1 MQTCLYPPP
10 PKPHPLPPPPFPQLP
25 SFVSLFWRG
34 RGWGGIRRRG
44 RAISV
49 CSCWNYVICLGAG
62 WPSGGGREGRGG
74 GGGGWGVTGG
84 TRGSQPGTSPGG
96 CGYGCAARCRP
107 PGVGA
112 RWQGCGC
119 SPTPW
124 APSIPMSIPVSIPM
138 ARPHGKAR
146 AGPGLCCSA
155 APSPI
160 WVCQP
165 LYIPPSIGGSKP
177 GDPVAASRY
186 GEGTLRRMPSSQ
198 RDPSLGMPLLPGI
211 TLGASLSSS
220 PNTLRHIL
228 HLQTHVTPAAERCR
242 H

>member
-1 MQTCLYPPP
+1 MGFGEGAERSPCAAAGIMSSASALGGPA
-10 PKPHPLPPPPFPQLP
+10 
-25 SFVSLFWRG
+25 VAAG
-34 RGWGGIRRRG
+34 RD
-44 RAISV
+44 
-49 CSCWNYVICLGAG
+49 
-62 WPSGGGREGRGG
+62 GG

-198 RDPSLGMPLLPGI
+198 RDPSLGMPLPPGI

>member
-10 PKPHPLPPPPFPQLP
+10 PKPHPLAPPLPPA
-25 SFVSLFWRG
+25 SFVCELILEGKGLGWDSAKGPSDLRVQLLGIMSSASALGGPAVAAG
-34 RGWGGIRRRG
+34 RD
-44 RAISV
+44 
-49 CSCWNYVICLGAG
+49 
-62 WPSGGGREGRGG
+62 GG
-74 GGGGWGVTGG
+74 GGEIGGSRGG
-84 TRGSQPGTSPGG
+84 HGAPSLGPHPGDVGMAVLL
-96 CGYGCAARCRP
+96 AADP
-107 PGVGA
+107 
-112 RWQGCGC
+112 QGWVHAGRDVGC

-146 AGPGLCCSA
+146 ARPGLCCSA

-198 RDPSLGMPLLPGI
+198 RDPSLGMPLPPGI